1 MCVVCLFVCVRGLF
15 DMLLVLVFA
24 FVFCVFEFER
34 VCCVRFVCVVCLW
47 LFLMVGFRWSVLA
60 LLLFHYMFF
69 SCLFCLLCSRNVVG
83 KLNGCFVWLSVHVC
97 VLFVLVVSV
106 VLCVFLF

>member
-34 VCCVRFVCVVCLW
+34 VCCVRFVCVVCLC
-47 LFLMVGFRWSVLA
+47 LFLMFGFRWSVFV
-60 LLLFHYMFF
+60 LLLFHHIFSFF
-69 SCLFCLLCSRNVVG
+69 SV
-83 KLNGCFVWLSVHVC
+83 CFVREML
-97 VLFVLVVSV
+97 LIT
-106 VLCVFLF
+106 